1 MRKILMLFFKSLII
15 IYIFNIITGNYFTYN
30 ILNIF
35 ILMMLGLPGIIVI
48 YIIMIF
54 NLFSCCFW

>member
-30 ILNIF
+30 TLNIF

-48 YIIMIF
+48 YLISLI
-54 NLFSCCFW
+54 

>member
-15 IYIFNIITGNYFTYN
+15 IYIFNIITENYFTYN

-48 YIIMIF
+48 YLISLI
-54 NLFSCCFW
+54 

>member
-1 MRKILMLFFKSLII
+1 MRKMLMLFFKSLII

-48 YIIMIF
+48 YLIT
-54 NLFSCCFW
+54 LL

>member
-1 MRKILMLFFKSLII
+1 MRKMLMLFFKSLII

-35 ILMMLGLPGIIVI
+35 MLGLPGIIVI
-48 YIIMIF
+48 YLITLI
-54 NLFSCCFW
+54 

>member
-48 YIIMIF
+48 YLISLIY
-54 NLFSCCFW
+54 NSDT

>member
-1 MRKILMLFFKSLII
+1 MRKMLMLFFKSLII
-15 IYIFNIITGNYFTYN
+15 IYIFNINTGNYFTYN

-48 YIIMIF
+48 YLITLI
-54 NLFSCCFW
+54 

>member
-1 MRKILMLFFKSLII
+1 MRKILMLFFKSLIII

-48 YIIMIF
+48 YLISLI
-54 NLFSCCFW
+54 

>member
-15 IYIFNIITGNYFTYN
+15 IYIFNIITRNYFTYN

-48 YIIMIF
+48 YLISLI
-54 NLFSCCFW
+54 